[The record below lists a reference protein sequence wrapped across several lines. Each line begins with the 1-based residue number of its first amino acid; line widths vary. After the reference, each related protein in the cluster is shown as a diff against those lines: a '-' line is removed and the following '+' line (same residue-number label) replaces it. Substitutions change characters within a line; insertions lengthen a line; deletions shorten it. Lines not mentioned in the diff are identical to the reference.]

1 MYIPAGE
8 DMEDLTPVYTSSC
21 NSLESHYSSND
32 AEDNEYQCYPAND
45 SRRVDAEL
53 AGIRL

>member
-1 MYIPAGE
+1 MYIPAGQ
-8 DMEDLTPVYTSSC
+8 DMEDLTPVYISSC
-21 NSLESHYSSND
+21 NSLESHYSLND

-53 AGIRL
+53 TGIRL